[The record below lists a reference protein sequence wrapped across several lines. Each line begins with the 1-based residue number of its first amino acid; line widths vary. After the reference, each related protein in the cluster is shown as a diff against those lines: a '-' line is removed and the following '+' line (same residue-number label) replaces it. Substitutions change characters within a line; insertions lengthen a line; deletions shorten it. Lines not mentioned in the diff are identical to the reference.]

1 MKVLQFDFGQ
11 LTIDN
16 HIIIGEV
23 LQDRHVE
30 IDVVSKVIETAN
42 KYFHGKPWAYISN
55 RKHSFSSNP
64 MVHQVASS
72 FEKNMLVFAVV
83 AQRPLTQNVAEV
95 EKQFKGKDYDFIIC
109 NSLTEAIERVKRI
122 LKAASKG

>member
-1 MKVLQFDFGQ
+1 MKVLHFDFGQ

-16 HIIIGEV
+16 HIIIGEIS
-23 LQDRHVE
+23 QDHHVE

-42 KYFHGKPWAYISN
+42 KYFHGEPWAYISN

-83 AQRPLTQNVAEV
+83 AQRPLTKNVAEV
-95 EKQFKGKDYDFIIC
+95 EKQFKGQDYDFIIC
-109 NSLTEAIERVKRI
+109 NSLTEAIERVKRV